1 MTSWVL
7 TCYGQLELGAEYD
20 TFDRALT
27 AAAHHIRSSCPH
39 GPMPWATTITWH
51 QTTLPDLGGRY
62 VACGGG
68 SWLNHHLIP
77 TSTTPGQDR
86 PAGPPSSVL
95 GRGDAGVGAP

>member
-1 MTSWVL
+1 MTTSWVL
-7 TCYGQLELGAEYD
+7 TCYGQLELGTEYD
-20 TFDRALT
+20 TFDQALT
-27 AAAHHIRSSCPH
+27 AAAHHIRGSCPH

-77 TSTTPGQDR
+77 TTAGQDH
-86 PAGPPSSVL
+86 AGGPPSL
-95 GRGDAGVGAP
+95 DAEHVARWPGAS